1 MPTRAVETETDD
13 ADSGQ
18 ILMISAKQAAVLAR
32 ALEAVLAEA
41 RSGMERDPAR
51 VEDLR
56 SVEGLRRMLRRAR

>member
-1 MPTRAVETETDD
+1 MPTRAVEVDEE

-18 ILMISAKQAAVLAR
+18 IVMFTAKQAAVLAK
-32 ALEAVLAEA
+32 ALDAVLAEA
-41 RSGMERDPAR
+41 RPRMEADPAR

>member
-1 MPTRAVETETDD
+1 MPTRAVEEAEDTG
-13 ADSGQ
+13 SGQ
-18 ILMISAKQAAVLAR
+18 IVMISARQAAVLAR

-41 RSGMERDPAR
+41 RPRMEADPAR